1 MGHAILSVELSVL
14 AGAIYLP
21 EQYKLLSA
29 HYEPHTRLVKF
40 LVESDALPE
49 DKIDGVPLPTLM
61 MAHKVDMH
69 PDDHSFKK
77 ITGTAKIV

>member
-21 EQYKLLSA
+21 EHYKFISA
-29 HYEPHTRLVKF
+29 HYEPYTRLIRFV
-40 LVESDALPE
+40 VESGALPE
-49 DKIDGVPLPTLM
+49 DKIDGEPLPTLM